1 MILCHVNLLIAPCIQ
16 KSKFQSI
23 KAKFQSKFLLDETK
37 EWLGNASRSAVNGL
51 QAILNLAKVPADAA
65 VVPGLKTG
73 IEGLLFVIDV
83 IKV

>member
-1 MILCHVNLLIAPCIQ
+1 L
-16 KSKFQSI
+16 KKF
-23 KAKFQSKFLLDETK
+23 AKFTGDIPLHVCQVKPRLKPTNPPADPCPSL
-37 EWLGNASRSAVNGL
+37 VNGL